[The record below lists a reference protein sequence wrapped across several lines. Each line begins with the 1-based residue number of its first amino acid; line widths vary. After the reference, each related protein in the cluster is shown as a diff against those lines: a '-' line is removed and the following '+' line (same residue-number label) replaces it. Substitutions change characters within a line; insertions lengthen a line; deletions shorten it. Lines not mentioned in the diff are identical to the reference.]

1 MALEKVQIEYA
12 CLEDLPRIVEIYN
25 STIESRMVTADLEPV
40 TVEQRLPWFNEHTP
54 DRRPLW
60 VMKRDGQ
67 VVAWASLS
75 SFYGRPAYNGTVEVS
90 VYVDQQCRG
99 IGAGG
104 LLLNT
109 VFEACPE
116 LGITTI
122 LGFVFGHNEPS
133 LGLLRKHGFEQWGF
147 YPEVAVLDGVD
158 RDLVI
163 LGKKVGADHRLKETQ
178 I

>member
-1 MALEKVQIEYA
+1 MMMLDRVQIEYA
-12 CLEDLPRIVEIYN
+12 RIEDLPRIVEIYN

-40 TVEQRLPWFNEHTP
+40 TVEQRIPWFEEHSS

-60 VMKRDGQ
+60 VMKQEGQ

-90 VYVDQQCRG
+90 VYVDQNCRG
-99 IGAGG
+99 IGAGSR
-104 LLLNT
+104 LLNT
-109 VFEACPE
+109 IFAACPQ
-116 LGITTI
+116 LGISTV

-133 LGLLRKHGFEQWGF
+133 LGLLRKHGFEQWGY
-147 YPEVAVLDGVD
+147 YPEVAVLDGVK
-158 RDLVI
+158 RDLAI
-163 LGKKVGADHRLKETQ
+163 LGKK

>member
-1 MALEKVQIEYA
+1 MKLEHEQIEYA
-12 CLEDLPRIVEIYN
+12 RLEDLPRIVEIYN

-40 TVEQRLPWFNEHTP
+40 TVEQRIPWFEEHTP

-60 VMKRDGQ
+60 VMKHNGE

-75 SFYGRPAYNGTVEVS
+75 SFYGRPAYDGTVEVS
-90 VYVDQQCRG
+90 IYVDEKSRG
-99 IGAGG
+99 LGAGG
-104 LLLNT
+104 RLLNT
-109 VFEACPE
+109 VFDACPG

-133 LGLLRKHGFEQWGF
+133 LGLLRKHGFEQWGY
-147 YPEVAVLDGVD
+147 YPEVAVLDGVK
-158 RDLVI
+158 RDLAI
-163 LGKKVGADHRLKETQ
+163 LGKK

>member
-1 MALEKVQIEYA
+1 MKLDSVQIEYA
-12 CLEDLPRIVEIYN
+12 RLEDLPRIVEIYN

-40 TVEQRLPWFNEHTP
+40 TVEQRVPWFEEHSP

-60 VMKRDGQ
+60 VMRLEGQ

-104 LLLNT
+104 RLLNT
-109 VFEACPE
+109 IFAACPA

-133 LGLLRKHGFEQWGF
+133 LGLLRKHGFEQWGY
-147 YPEVAVLDGVD
+147 YPEVAVLDGVN
-158 RDLVI
+158 RDLAI
-163 LGKKVGADHRLKETQ
+163 LGKK
-178 I
+178 IM

>member
-1 MALEKVQIEYA
+1 MKLDSVQIEYA
-12 CLEDLPRIVEIYN
+12 RLEDLPRIVEIYN

-40 TVEQRLPWFNEHTP
+40 TVEQRVPWFEEHSP

-60 VMKRDGQ
+60 VMRLEGQ

-90 VYVDQQCRG
+90 VYVDEQCRG

-104 LLLNT
+104 RLLNT
-109 VFEACPE
+109 IFDACPA

-133 LGLLRKHGFEQWGF
+133 LGLLRKYGFEQWGY
-147 YPEVAVLDGVD
+147 YPEVAVLDGVN
-158 RDLVI
+158 RDLAI
-163 LGKKVGADHRLKETQ
+163 LGKK
-178 I
+178 IM

>member
-1 MALEKVQIEYA
+1 MQLQKVRIEYA
-12 CLEDLPRIVEIYN
+12 SLEDLPRIVEIYN
-25 STIESRMVTADLEPV
+25 STIDSRMVTADLEPV
-40 TVEQRLPWFNEHTP
+40 TVEQRLSWFNEHTP

-60 VMKRDGQ
+60 VMKLDEQ

-90 VYVDQQCRG
+90 IYVDQKCRG

-104 LLLNT
+104 RLLET
-109 VFEACPE
+109 VFEACPA
-116 LGITTI
+116 LGITTV

-133 LGLLRKHGFEQWGF
+133 LGLLRKYGFEQWGF
-147 YPEVAVLDGVD
+147 YPEVAVLDGVN

-163 LGKKVGADHRLKETQ
+163 LGKKIEAKL
-178 I
+178 

>member
-1 MALEKVQIEYA
+1 MQLEHAQIEYA
-12 CLEDLPRIVEIYN
+12 RLEDLPRIVEIYN

-40 TVEQRLPWFNEHTP
+40 TVEQRMPWFEEHSP

-60 VMKRDGQ
+60 VMKQDGQ

-90 VYVDQQCRG
+90 VYVDQHCRG

-104 LLLNT
+104 RLLNAI
-109 VFEACPE
+109 FDACPG
-116 LGITTI
+116 LGVTTI

-133 LGLLRKHGFEQWGF
+133 LGLLRKHGFEQWGY
-147 YPEVAVLDGVD
+147 YPEVAVLDGAK
-158 RDLVI
+158 RDLAI
-163 LGKKVGADHRLKETQ
+163 LGKKV
-178 I
+178 